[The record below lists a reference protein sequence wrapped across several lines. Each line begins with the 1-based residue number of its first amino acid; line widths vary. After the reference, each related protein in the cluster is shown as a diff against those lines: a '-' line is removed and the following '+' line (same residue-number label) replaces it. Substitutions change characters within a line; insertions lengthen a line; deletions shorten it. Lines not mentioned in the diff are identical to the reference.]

1 MIPKAFALSQSN
13 VLDSMV
19 RHVPNVIGSDHSN
32 ISDDLSECESLN
44 EYRKS
49 FLTKAGPCVITKE
62 MLKLLNNN
70 SELFSVN
77 ELESMNET
85 WENQSMISFATF
97 RKIKV
102 IAFIS
107 WQV

>member
-1 MIPKAFALSQSN
+1 MIPEAFAVPQSN

-32 ISDDLSECESLN
+32 VRDDLSECESLN
-44 EYRKS
+44 EYRKY
-49 FLTKAGPCVITKE
+49 FLTKTGPCVIIKE

-77 ELESMNET
+77 ELESTNET
-85 WENQSMISFATF
+85 WGN
-97 RKIKV
+97 
-102 IAFIS
+102 
-107 WQV
+107 